1 MNQMLVDL
9 LSDEETV
16 DTLRKG
22 LPFALQVADV
32 RATRM
37 RLNKDTVLAEPGI
50 GQEVGITRE
59 RILQAFLINKLG
71 ENSVVLPHAGASM
84 VDISVGGYPLEI
96 KSVTDTDPKPPEN
109 PPKKPKPESAMRPVR
124 GEVTAKWT
132 ADTQSVAKVMED
144 FEFESDMLLV
154 RLWWGH
160 ERDSLFYIPVE
171 VLREQGAEFDRLV
184 DDNKIYAPTRRPKN
198 NFLSSQTGTN
208 NRGVKLKSTFMQMAE
223 KHSCT
228 SKVAI
233 DWERSEAHIDSPL
246 VEYRRYW
253 VEGKFGC

>member
-1 MNQMLVDL
+1 
-9 LSDEETV
+9 
-16 DTLRKG
+16 
-22 LPFALQVADV
+22 
-32 RATRM
+32 M
-37 RLNKDTVLAEPGI
+37 RLNKTNGLAEPGI

-59 RILQAFLINKLG
+59 RILQAFLINQLG
-71 ENSVVLPHAGASM
+71 ESSVALPHAGASM
-84 VDISVGGYPLEI
+84 VDITVGDHPLEI

-109 PPKKPKPESAMRPVR
+109 PPKKPKPESAMRPTR

-132 ADTQSVAKVMED
+132 ADTVSVQKVLDD

-184 DDNKIYAPTRRPKN
+184 DANKIHTPNKRKRN
-198 NFLSSQTGTN
+198 NYLSSQTDTN
-208 NRGVKLKSTFMQMAE
+208 NRGVKLKSTFMRMAE
-223 KHSCT
+223 NDSGT

-233 DWERSEAHIDSPL
+233 DWKRSDAHIESPL

-253 VEGKFGC
+253 VEGKFGY